1 MGGMVPAGQFRVAAD
16 HPSLPGH
23 FPGRPIVPGV
33 VLLDE
38 VGALLLALAPGHRI
52 AGWPRVKF
60 TTPVRPGQ
68 VVNVHASVDGPRAS
82 FTGDVEGRSVL
93 AGTAQLAALTAAA

>member
-1 MGGMVPAGQFRVAAD
+1 MDVAGTFRIPAS

-23 FPGRPIVPGV
+23 FPGRPVVPGV

-38 VGALLLALAPGHRI
+38 VSVVLAVLHPGHWV

-60 TTPVRPGQ
+60 THPVRPDQ
-68 VVNVHASVDGPRAS
+68 DVTVHAGPGDGGRVAFLCRVDGR
-82 FTGDVEGRSVL
+82 DVLGGTVL
-93 AGTAQLAALTAAA
+93 LSPG